1 MKKALALLV
10 VAIFT
15 ISISCSQS
23 SDVNDKADK
32 KAPFIKFEFLEYD
45 YGNISQGDDG
55 TCQFVFK
62 NTGKDPLV
70 LSNVR
75 PSCGCTVPK
84 WSKEPIK
91 GGDESSIEVKY
102 NTSRAGSFSK
112 SITVYSN
119 ATNSPVVLKIKG
131 NVVAKSPVMEEET
144 KEEEEEL

>member
-10 VAIFT
+10 IAIFT

-23 SDVNDKADK
+23 SEVDTKADK
-32 KAPFIKFEFLEYD
+32 QAPFIKFEFLEYD
-45 YGNISQGDDG
+45 YGNIDQGDDG
-55 TCQFVFK
+55 TCEFVFK

-91 GGDESSIEVKY
+91 GGDESGIEVKY
-102 NTSRAGSFSK
+102 NTKKAGSFSK

-131 NVVAKSPVMEEET
+131 NVVAKPTVIV
-144 KEEEEEL
+144 EEEEDE

>member
-10 VAIFT
+10 VAVFT

-23 SDVNDKADK
+23 SETDVKTDK
-32 KAPFIKFEFLEYD
+32 KAPFIKFEFVEYD
-45 YGNISQGDDG
+45 YGTIYQDDDG
-55 TCQFVFK
+55 TCEFVFK

-91 GGDESSIEVKY
+91 GGDQSGIEVKY
-102 NTSRAGSFSK
+102 NTKRAGSFSK

-131 NVVAKSPVMEEET
+131 NVITRSPVEEE
-144 KEEEEEL
+144 KKDEAEEE

>member
-10 VAIFT
+10 VAILT

-23 SDVNDKADK
+23 SNIDAKSDK
-32 KAPFIKFEFLEYD
+32 KAPFIKFEFLVYD
-45 YGNISQGDDG
+45 YGTITQGDDG
-55 TCQFVFK
+55 VCEFVFK
-62 NTGKDPLV
+62 NTGKNPLV

-102 NTSRAGSFSK
+102 NTKRPGSFSK

-119 ATNSPVVLKIKG
+119 ATNSPIVLKIKG
-131 NVVAKSPVMEEET
+131 NVVTEPTVI
-144 KEEEEEL
+144 KEKKDSD

>member
-23 SDVNDKADK
+23 SDVDPESNNKN
-32 KAPFIKFEFLEYD
+32 PFIKFEFLEYD
-45 YGNISQGDDG
+45 YGTITQGSDG
-55 TCQFVFK
+55 ICEFVFK
-62 NTGKDPLV
+62 NTGKNPLV

-91 GGDESSIEVKY
+91 GGDESIIEVKY
-102 NTSRAGSFSK
+102 NTRRPGSFSK

-119 ATNSPVVLKIKG
+119 ATNSPIVLKIKG
-131 NVVAKSPVMEEET
+131 NVVAEPTVV
-144 KEEEEEL
+144 KEGRDNK

>member
-23 SDVNDKADK
+23 SDVDAKAAK

-45 YGNISQGDDG
+45 YGTISQGDDG
-55 TCQFVFK
+55 LCKFVFK
-62 NTGKDPLV
+62 NTGKNPLV

-102 NTSRAGSFSK
+102 NTKRVGSFSK

-119 ATNSPVVLKIKG
+119 ATNTPVVLKIKG
-131 NVVAKSPVMEEET
+131 NVVAEPTVVKGQ
-144 KEEEEEL
+144 KDNN

>member
-10 VAIFT
+10 VALCT

-23 SDVNDKADK
+23 SEANAKADK
-32 KAPFIKFEFLEYD
+32 KAPFIKFEFVEYD
-45 YGNISQGDDG
+45 YGTIYQGDDG
-55 TCQFVFK
+55 TCEFVFK
-62 NTGKDPLV
+62 NTGKNPLV

-84 WSKEPIK
+84 WSKEPIR

-102 NTSRAGSFSK
+102 NTRRAGSFSK

-119 ATNSPVVLKIKG
+119 ATNSPIVLKIKG
-131 NVVAKSPVMEEET
+131 NVIARTAVAEEEGAAG
-144 KEEEEEL
+144 E

>member
-10 VAIFT
+10 ITIFT

-23 SDVNDKADK
+23 SEVDVKADK
-32 KAPFIKFEFLEYD
+32 KAPFIKFEFVEYD
-45 YGNISQGDDG
+45 YGTISQGDDG
-55 TCQFVFK
+55 ICEFVFK
-62 NTGKDPLV
+62 NTGKNPLV
-70 LSNVR
+70 LNNVR

-102 NTSRAGSFSK
+102 NTKRVGSFSK

-131 NVVAKSPVMEEET
+131 NVVAEPTVA
-144 KEEEEEL
+144 KEKRDND

>member
-10 VAIFT
+10 VAVFT

-23 SDVNDKADK
+23 SEADAKADK
-32 KAPFIKFEFLEYD
+32 KAPFIKFEYVEYD
-45 YGNISQGDDG
+45 YGTIYQDDDG
-55 TCQFVFK
+55 TCRFVFK
-62 NTGKDPLV
+62 NTGKNPLV

-91 GGDESSIEVKY
+91 SGDQSNIEVRY
-102 NTSRAGSFSK
+102 NTKRAGSFSK

-131 NVVAKSPVMEEET
+131 NVVARPPA
-144 KEEEEEL
+144 EEEEEKNAEDD

>member
-1 MKKALALLV
+1 MKKALALLL

-23 SDVNDKADK
+23 SEVNAKADK
-32 KAPFIKFEFLEYD
+32 KAPFIKFEILEYD
-45 YGNISQGDDG
+45 YGTITQEHDG
-55 TCQFVFK
+55 ICVFVFK
-62 NTGKDPLV
+62 NTGKNPLV

-91 GGDESSIEVKY
+91 GGDESNIEVKY
-102 NTSRAGSFSK
+102 NTRRPGSFSK

-131 NVVAKSPVMEEET
+131 NVVVKPTVI
-144 KEEEEEL
+144 KEGRNE

>member
-23 SDVNDKADK
+23 SDVDAKSNK
-32 KAPFIKFEFLEYD
+32 KDPFIKFEILEYD
-45 YGNISQGDDG
+45 YGTITQGDDG
-55 TCQFVFK
+55 TCEFVFK
-62 NTGKDPLV
+62 NTGKNPLV

-91 GGDESSIEVKY
+91 GGDESIIEVKY
-102 NTSRAGSFSK
+102 NTRRPGSFSK

-119 ATNSPVVLKIKG
+119 ATNSPIVLKIKG
-131 NVVAKSPVMEEET
+131 NVVAEPTVV
-144 KEEEEEL
+144 KEGRDNK

>member
-1 MKKALALLV
+1 MKKALALLL

-23 SDVNDKADK
+23 SEVNAKADK
-32 KAPFIKFEFLEYD
+32 KAPFIKFEILEYD
-45 YGNISQGDDG
+45 YGTITQEHDG
-55 TCQFVFK
+55 ICVFVFK
-62 NTGKDPLV
+62 NTGKNPLV

-91 GGDESSIEVKY
+91 GGDESNIEVKY
-102 NTSRAGSFSK
+102 NTRRPGSFSK

-131 NVVAKSPVMEEET
+131 NVVAKPTVI
-144 KEEEEEL
+144 KEGRNE

>member
-1 MKKALALLV
+1 MKKALALLL

-23 SDVNDKADK
+23 SEVNAKADN
-32 KAPFIKFEFLEYD
+32 KAPFIKFEILEYD
-45 YGNISQGDDG
+45 YGTITQEHDG
-55 TCQFVFK
+55 ICVFVFK
-62 NTGKDPLV
+62 NTGKNPLV
-70 LSNVR
+70 LSNLR

-91 GGDESSIEVKY
+91 GGDESNIEVKY
-102 NTSRAGSFSK
+102 NTRRPGSFSK

-131 NVVAKSPVMEEET
+131 NVVVKPTVI
-144 KEEEEEL
+144 KEGRNE

>member
-23 SDVNDKADK
+23 SEVDTKVDK
-32 KAPFIKFEFLEYD
+32 KAPVITFETLEYD
-45 YGNISQGDDG
+45 YGTISQGDDG
-55 TCQFVFK
+55 KCEFVFK
-62 NTGKDPLV
+62 NTGKNPLV

-91 GGDESSIEVKY
+91 GGNKSSIEVKY
-102 NTSRAGSFSK
+102 NTKRVGSFSK
-112 SITVYSN
+112 SITVHSN

-131 NVVAKSPVMEEET
+131 KVVAKPTVVKGDEAD
-144 KEEEEEL
+144 K